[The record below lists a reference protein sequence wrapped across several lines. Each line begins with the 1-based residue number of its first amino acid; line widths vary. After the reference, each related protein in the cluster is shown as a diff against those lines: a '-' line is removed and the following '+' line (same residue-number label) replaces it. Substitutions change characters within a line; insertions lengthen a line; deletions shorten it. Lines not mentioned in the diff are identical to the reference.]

1 MKVSFFT
8 LSLKKHLVMVLNR
21 KIKFASLAV
30 VMTLLMSTSCIN
42 NSYFTN
48 LTGNTWVITRYD
60 NMSTNQSN
68 TVSDTLYFS
77 SASHYEINNSSSK
90 NYSLTETAGN
100 LEDWRLILND
110 CLTFGGDYSAN
121 ISYDEL
127 DAGRLNNKRFNNYGG
142 SNDIIVWME
151 RID

>member
-1 MKVSFFT
+1 MISRKSIKWMS
-8 LSLKKHLVMVLNR
+8 LSIVLVV
-21 KIKFASLAV
+21 
-30 VMTLLMSTSCIN
+30 LMSTSCIN

-48 LTGNTWVITRYD
+48 LTGSTWVITRYD
-60 NMSTNQSN
+60 NLSTNQSN
-68 TVSDTLYFS
+68 TLSDTLYFS
-77 SASHYEINNSSSK
+77 TASHYQINNSSDKS
-90 NYSLTETAGN
+90 YSLTETAGN

-110 CLTFGGDYSAN
+110 CLSFGGDYSAN
-121 ISYDEL
+121 ISYAEL